1 MNSHETYLYW
11 LCNEYFDE
19 ETRAELIKIKN
30 KPKEI
35 EDRFFKDLEFGT
47 GGLRGLIGAG
57 INRINIYTVR
67 KASQGLA
74 NYLLKSGY
82 EAKTRG
88 IVIAYDSRY
97 KSREF
102 ALEAAKVFAGNGIK
116 TYLFDEPKPTPLLA
130 FAVTYLNAI
139 AGVVITA
146 SHNPKEYN
154 GYKVYGEDG
163 GQLTP
168 EITSQIQEEIKKIT
182 DITKINLAEKDTAE
196 SLGLMKTAGSDL
208 EDAYMEKLKSFSLCN
223 NEITDAAASLKI
235 VYTPLHGTGN
245 KPVRRILHE
254 MGYKNVLTVKNQEY
268 PDANFANAK
277 PAPNPEEFK
286 VYKYADRLAKKENAD
301 LIIATDPDCDRV
313 GVKAKKSKNRYVFLS
328 GNQVGVLLM
337 EYILSRKLESS
348 RLPQNAFIVKTIVTT
363 EMARAIAENYDVE
376 LIDVLTGFKFIGEKI
391 REMAKSGNKNFIL
404 GIEDS
409 CGYLTGDYILDKD
422 GVLAS
427 MLIAEMAAYYKQKG
441 KTLYDALQEL
451 YEKYGFYLG
460 EMISYTFKGKEGV
473 IKIKQGM
480 SNIRNNLCEAFDNI
494 IYGNTEISAVR
505 DYLKQQRYDLKAKNK
520 SILNLPK
527 SDVIYYE
534 LSDGSWFCIRPSGT
548 EPKVKIYLEVFDRN
562 RELARK
568 KLRKLKKKVISK
580 IKKIFR

>member
-57 INRINIYTVR
+57 TNRINVYTVR

>member
-494 IYGNTEISAVR
+494 TYGNTEISAVR

>member
-57 INRINIYTVR
+57 TNRINIYTVR

-254 MGYKNVLTVKNQEY
+254 LGYKNVLTVKNQEY